1 MGAGLGN
8 SGVSP
13 SLAARPQFP
22 LQCGANNASPQGSE
36 VSRLSFPNK
45 ALVIWTH

>member
-13 SLAARPQFP
+13 SLAARLQFP
-22 LQCGANNASPQGSE
+22 LQCGASNASPQGSE
-36 VSRLSFPNK
+36 VSRLSLPNK